1 MEVVILPGSKPIAAL
16 AADAIEALLR
26 RKPDAVLGLA
36 TGSSPLPI
44 YDELALRHERDGL
57 DFSQTRAFAL
67 DEYVGLRAGHPQSY
81 REVIKR
87 EFTGRVDVSP
97 ANVHGPDGAAA
108 DLPAA
113 CRAYEAAIRDAGGV
127 DLQLLGVGTDGHIGF
142 NEPGSSLASRTRI
155 KTLIEQT
162 RRDNA
167 RFFGSLAE
175 VPHHV
180 VTQGLATI
188 LEARHVVL
196 VATGAQK
203 AQAVR
208 DLAEGPVAAICPA
221 SVLQMHPHATI
232 LVDEAAASSLRLA
245 DYYRHSYDNKP
256 AWQGL

>member
-44 YDELALRHERDGL
+44 YDELALRHQRDGL
-57 DFSQTRAFAL
+57 DFSQARAFAL

-188 LEARHVVL
+188 LEARHVIL

-221 SVLQMHPHATI
+221 SVLQMHPHATV